1 MKKRKNNKKKLII
14 ITIIILILWLIFKS
28 IMLVLCSID
37 INNYTD
43 ITKGLK
49 NRDEITITNKSLA
62 DDEYFIIGN
71 LKMKN
76 IMDGY
81 KIDDIN
87 SPQKYIKEINGKKSI
102 INFISDVEKNTT
114 IVNSFKSKTKNIGI
128 YGEKNKVLD
137 IYYLADRK
145 GFLLENNI
153 ENDIDF
159 YKFVGDN
166 YPIKNTLFTSIKK
179 MMQNYAF
186 NYCVNIAVPKIESMT
201 IIKGDLEG
209 YIFEVGSNN
218 NIKTYQITILDNDK
232 QYGFSTNDSRFKD
245 KDFMIDVI
253 STINI
258 D

>member
-1 MKKRKNNKKKLII
+1 MKTRKNNKKKLILI
-14 ITIIILILWLIFKS
+14 PIIILILWLIFKS

-87 SPQKYIKEINGKKSI
+87 SPQKYIKENNGEKSI
-102 INFISDVEKNTT
+102 ISFIENSERNTT
-114 IVNSFKSKTKNIGI
+114 IVNSFKSKVKNIDI
-128 YGEKNKVLD
+128 YGGKNKVSD